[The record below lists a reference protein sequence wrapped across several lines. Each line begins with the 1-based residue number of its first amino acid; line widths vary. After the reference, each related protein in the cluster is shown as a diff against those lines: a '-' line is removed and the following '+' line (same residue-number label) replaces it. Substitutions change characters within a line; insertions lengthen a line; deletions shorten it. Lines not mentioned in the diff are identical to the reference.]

1 MVCMTE
7 NKKLLQD
14 IDKKSLSILLGT
26 GIRDSRPH
34 IKLDNIH
41 SSWLRMNM
49 MCKKGTRLTYVRV
62 ACGLMLNF
70 CWPWQYD
77 DR

>member
-14 IDKKSLSILLGT
+14 IKKKSLSILLGT
-26 GIRDSRPH
+26 DTRDSRPH
-34 IKLDNIH
+34 IKMDNIH
-41 SSWLRMNM
+41 SFWLRMNRI
-49 MCKKGTRLTYVRV
+49 CKDGTRLTYVRV
-62 ACGLMLNF
+62 TFGLMLNF